1 MEHDS
6 LMSSGL
12 AGEEQ
17 TEIPGKVKDQL
28 MFNVLEKEM
37 TNAEKEK
44 KAKDEYLTGKS

>member
-6 LMSSGL
+6 LMSSSL

-17 TEIPGKVKDQL
+17 QEFPEKVKDQL

-37 TNAEKEK
+37 TTEEKEK